1 MYTCSV
7 NVEKKFGENPPVL
20 YVYKKSAK
28 EKYIIIALDF
38 ATCRPIIYV
47 THSLFPHLIWL
58 PYMRLTCV
66 YSTFVLMDK
75 RNFFFSEFEYLIP
88 GKKVTEAWQE
98 GHVILFNLLFCL
110 VRGGSFGEQIVQY
123 YCLEWQGEKTFALC
137 GAENSRWQEGDR
149 SNYLADRTI
158 WNCLA
163 QSCPG
168 QACQTWPTN
177 SNQNIGG
184 GGGLSSRTELIKWIY
199 FNLSEFSTSGS
210 GLSVLFFVRTPSS
223 NL

>member
-47 THSLFPHLIWL
+47 AHSFFPHLIWL

-88 GKKVTEAWQE
+88 GKKVTEA
-98 GHVILFNLLFCL
+98 
-110 VRGGSFGEQIVQY
+110 
-123 YCLEWQGEKTFALC
+123 
-137 GAENSRWQEGDR
+137 
-149 SNYLADRTI
+149 
-158 WNCLA
+158 
-163 QSCPG
+163 
-168 QACQTWPTN
+168 
-177 SNQNIGG
+177 
-184 GGGLSSRTELIKWIY
+184 
-199 FNLSEFSTSGS
+199 
-210 GLSVLFFVRTPSS
+210 
-223 NL
+223 